1 MAVRVAINGFG
12 RIGRLFFRSAFKD
25 KNLECVAVND
35 ITDAATLAHL
45 LAYDS
50 VHRTERLDV
59 SAAGDCFEVQDR
71 HVKVL
76 AEQNP
81 ADLPWKDLGVD
92 IVVEATGMFR
102 TYEEASAHLQ
112 AGAKKVVI
120 SAPAKGKGPVPMFV
134 MGVNHTSY
142 NPKQDHV
149 VSNASC
155 TTNCLAPVVKVL
167 DESFTIQKGFMT
179 TVHAYTADQKILDA
193 PHKDLRRARAAAL
206 SMIPTTTGAAK
217 AITKV
222 MPHLEGKLAGMAI
235 RVPTPDVSIVDFAA
249 VIGKTTTVEQ
259 VNAAFLKAA
268 QGALSGILEYSTEPL
283 VSVDITSNPASSIF
297 DAPLTSVVDG
307 NLVKVFSWYDN
318 EWGYASRIR
327 DLVCYIGARL

>member
-12 RIGRLFFRSAFKD
+12 RIGRLFFRSSFGD

-59 SAAGDCFEVQDR
+59 NAAGDGFDVQGR

-81 ADLPWKDLGVD
+81 ADLPWKDLAVD
-92 IVVEATGMFR
+92 IVIEATGIFR
-102 TYEEASAHLQ
+102 TFEKAAAHLD
-112 AGAKKVVI
+112 AGAKKVLI
-120 SAPAKGKGPVPMFV
+120 SAPAKGDTPVPTFV
-134 MGVNHTSY
+134 IGINHSDY
-142 NPKQDHV
+142 DPAKDHI

-193 PHKDLRRARAAAL
+193 PHSDLRRARAAAL
-206 SMIPTTTGAAK
+206 SMIPTTTGATK

-222 MPHLEGKLAGMAI
+222 MPHLAGKLDGVAI

-249 VIGKTTTVEQ
+249 VVEKATTVEQ

-268 QGALSGILEYSTEPL
+268 QGELSGILEYSTEPL
-283 VSVDITSNPASSIF
+283 VSVDLTSHPASSIF

-318 EWGYASRIR
+318 EWGYASRIK
-327 DLVCYIGARL
+327 DLASYIGARL